1 MYYFAVY
8 AVRFASWEPSEPP
21 PEKPKPSK
29 GKGPS
34 AEEAAKAKRLYSRKM
49 ATEELLGLI
58 AENVRA
64 SLAVPTGGGAVVV
77 GAEPSIGN
85 GAAAVGAGT
94 STGNGA
100 AAMRELPSTGNGA
113 KRPLNQVLP
122 LGTDARTSIASGRGR
137 ARKR

>member
-85 GAAAVGAGT
+85 GAAAVGAG
-94 STGNGA
+94 
-100 AAMRELPSTGNGA
+100 PSTGNGA